1 MSIPGFGNIDQVNDE
16 ILDISITIPE
26 GNEWRIEVPFNKILK
41 FKVVSGLVEINGTE
55 LSNNI
60 DIQLSGCKTF
70 LYSPVSDSTIEY
82 SLIDNK
88 DDLSLVS
95 SSDDGFIEY
104 LSDESNMNS
113 ILNLHMYL
121 ESKRQ
126 FVKDYNF
133 SSSIDQQQNGPRVLI
148 IGSKSSGKTSI
159 LKTLVSYANKMNNT
173 PILINLQPRDG
184 VFALPG
190 SLTATPIS
198 DFFDIESCNGYGF
211 TTTSG
216 TLSHNPKQPIVK
228 NFGMVD
234 FKDNLELYKLMI
246 EKLGITVLSRLEQDL
261 NIKNSGIVIDT
272 PALNLKNF
280 DVIESIVSNFLIDNI
295 VVVGNERLAIEL
307 TKKFAHKLNQL
318 NIIKL
323 NKLSGCVEVD
333 EKFIR
338 FQQEQ
343 TIKEYFNGNFK
354 TRLSPFKTDIEFQGL
369 KIYKNILTQDLIS
382 QMAFLPAGD
391 DFERD
396 ENSKEEDEDDKELA
410 KYYKI
415 FDEPNSSNLDNS
427 IIAITHLSNN
437 NKKIGRDLL
446 NTSVMGYVHVSKFDD
461 DKKRLKIL
469 LPFPG
474 AFPKN
479 VLISTNIGYSE

>member
-1 MSIPGFGNIDQVNDE
+1 MSIPGFGNIEQANDQ
-16 ILDISITIPE
+16 ISDISITIPE
-26 GNEWRIEVPFNKILK
+26 SYEWRIEIPFNKILK
-41 FKVVSGLVEINGTE
+41 FKVSSGLVEINGTE

-60 DIQLSGCKTF
+60 EIQLSGTKTF
-70 LYSPVSDSTIEY
+70 LYSPISDSTIEY
-82 SLIDNK
+82 SLVDNK
-88 DDLSLVS
+88 DDLSLAS

-104 LSDESNMNS
+104 ISDESTMNS

-126 FVKDYNF
+126 LVKDFNF
-133 SSSIDQQQNGPRVLI
+133 SSAVEQQHSGPRIVI
-148 IGSKSSGKTSI
+148 IGSRASGKTSI
-159 LKTLVSYANKMNNT
+159 SKTLASYANKMNNT
-173 PILINLQPRDG
+173 PILVNLQPRDG

-234 FKDNLELYKLMI
+234 FNENLELYKLMI

-261 NIKNSGIVIDT
+261 NVKNSGIIVDT
-272 PALNLKNF
+272 PALTLKNF
-280 DVIESIVSNFLIDNI
+280 DVIESIVSNFLIDTI

-307 TKKFAHKLNQL
+307 NKKFSHKLNKL

-323 NKLSGCVEVD
+323 NKLSGCVEVED
-333 EKFIR
+333 KFIR
-338 FQQEQ
+338 LQQEQ

-354 TRLSPFKTDIEFQGL
+354 TRLSPFKTDIELLGL

-391 DFERD
+391 DFEKD
-396 ENSKEEDEDDKELA
+396 ENSKEEDEDNKELS
-410 KYYKI
+410 KYYLSL
-415 FDEPNSSNLDNS
+415 DEPNSSNLDNS
-427 IIAITHLSNN
+427 IIAITHLSNTD
-437 NKKIGRDLL
+437 KKIGRDLL
-446 NTSVMGYVHVSKFDD
+446 NTSVLGYVHVSKFDD
-461 DKKRLKIL
+461 EKKRLKIL

-474 AFPKN
+474 VFPKN